1 MANEYRGYDFNT
13 VEPGSA
19 EFKAALLP
27 FGGDLFTT
35 DAVQDS
41 YNIQNKLLISKS
53 FNEDHRLNALIG
65 IEVRSAKNESIGN
78 TVWGYVPDRGEKIM
92 KPTTID
98 KLEPIGAAKPTN
110 LGIFD
115 VLYSGRWNKTNK
127 TDNFFSVFATLAY
140 SLKNRYVLN
149 VNVEMMLLIVLGKM

>member
-1 MANEYRGYDFNT
+1 M
-13 VEPGSA
+13 
-19 EFKAALLP
+19 
-27 FGGDLFTT
+27 FTT

-92 KPTTID
+92 KPIQLINWNL
-98 KLEPIGAAKPTN
+98 LEQQ
-110 LGIFD
+110 
-115 VLYSGRWNKTNK
+115 
-127 TDNFFSVFATLAY
+127 
-140 SLKNRYVLN
+140 NR
-149 VNVEMMLLIVLGKM
+149 LI